1 MGMNENLKTLMH
13 DRRVLAGLG
22 AGAALIA
29 GIAIAVAFSGKGA
42 PAPEGQRG
50 ALQVEMGPEEAKLDP
65 SRPLRCFVGGQFVG
79 LETLA
84 SCARKNGVAAQNL
97 DVGLDQSGALAAAG
111 AGQTAL
117 QPLPPELMNPPTL
130 AIPAPGPQ
138 PQQQAQA
145 APPSAPAPVA
155 ECLRY
160 GDSGWRSTGNASLN
174 ACVQTLFDGRC
185 VRPGEAV
192 YGRWGSQSLR
202 LVTGKVEASP
212 DNRSFHTLAEQSPR
226 DCSIPP
232 V

>member
-1 MGMNENLKTLMH
+1 MNEDIKTLLK
-13 DRRVLAGLG
+13 DRRVLAGAG
-22 AGAALIA
+22 AGLALLA
-29 GIAIAVAFSGKGA
+29 GVLIAVAFSAKQP

-50 ALQVEMGPEEAKLDP
+50 ALQVEMGPEEARLDP
-65 SRPLRCFVGGQFVG
+65 TRPLRCFVGGQFVG

-84 SCARKNGVAAQNL
+84 SCARKNGVAAQAL

-117 QPLPPELMNPPTL
+117 QPLPPELITPPPL
-130 AIPAPGPQ
+130 ALPPATPAP
-138 PQQQAQA
+138 AA
-145 APPSAPAPVA
+145 APVAAPAA

-160 GDSGWRSTGNASLN
+160 SDSGWRSAGTNSIN

-202 LVTGKVEASP
+202 LVAGKVEVSP
-212 DNRSFHTLAEQSPR
+212 DNRTFHTLVEQSPR

>member
-1 MGMNENLKTLMH
+1 MSEDIKILLK
-13 DRRVLAGLG
+13 DRRVLAGVG
-22 AGAALIA
+22 AGLALLA
-29 GIAIAVAFSGKGA
+29 GVAIAVAFSVKQ
-42 PAPEGQRG
+42 PPTPDGQRG
-50 ALQVEMGPEEAKLDP
+50 ALQVEMGPEEARLDP
-65 SRPLRCFVGGQFVG
+65 TRPLRCFVGGQFVG

-84 SCARKNGVAAQNL
+84 SCARKNGVAAQAL

-117 QPLPPELMNPPTL
+117 QPLPPELITPPPL
-130 AIPAPGPQ
+130 ALP
-138 PQQQAQA
+138 QA
-145 APPSAPAPVA
+145 ATSAPAATPVAAPAA

-160 GDSGWRSTGNASLN
+160 SDSGWRSAGTNSIN

-202 LVTGKVEASP
+202 LVAGKVEASP
-212 DNRSFHTLAEQSPR
+212 DNRTFHTLVEQSPR

>member
-1 MGMNENLKTLMH
+1 MSDDIKTLLT
-13 DRRVLAGLG
+13 DRRVLAGAG
-22 AGAALIA
+22 AGLALLA
-29 GIAIAVAFSGKGA
+29 GVLIAVAFSAKS
-42 PAPEGQRG
+42 PATPQGERG
-50 ALQVEMGPEEAKLDP
+50 ALQVEMGPEEGKLDP
-65 SRPLRCFVGGQFVG
+65 TRPLRCFVGGQFVG

-84 SCARKNGVAAQNL
+84 SCARKNGVSAQAL

-111 AGQTAL
+111 AGETAL
-117 QPLPPELMNPPTL
+117 QPLPPELITPPPL
-130 AIPAPGPQ
+130 ALPPA
-138 PQQQAQA
+138 AVA
-145 APPSAPAPVA
+145 SAPPAAVAPASAPAA

-160 GDSGWRSTGNASLN
+160 SDAGWRSAGTNSIN

-202 LVTGKVEASP
+202 LVAGKVEASP
-212 DNRSFHTLAEQSPR
+212 DNRTFHTLVEQSPR